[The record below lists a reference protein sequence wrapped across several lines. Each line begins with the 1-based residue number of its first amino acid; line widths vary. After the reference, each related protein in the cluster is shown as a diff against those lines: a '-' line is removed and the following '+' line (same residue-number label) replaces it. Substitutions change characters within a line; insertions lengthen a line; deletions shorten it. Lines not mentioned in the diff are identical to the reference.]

1 MNIDLSGK
9 RVIVTGASRGIGRAI
24 ALAFAAEGARV
35 AICARSEEAVVT
47 TGRELETTAQ
57 AVIARAVD
65 VTDTEGVKAFVAE
78 VAASW
83 GGVDV
88 LVNNAGQG
96 KGGNLDTLTPED
108 ILEHANILQMGHFR
122 FVQAVV
128 PHMRAQCWGRIIE
141 INALA
146 GTIPTPDGIPSVI
159 NRASCIALSRSL
171 GMSLAKDNILVN
183 SLNMGWIDTGQWD
196 RHYREMPAGVS
207 REAFDEMVLKVVPS
221 GASANPRTWPA
232 WRCSSPVSTLVS
244 SVPPPSTSAA
254 AWVGRSPISR
264 PSSGTSRKR
273 LASITSNPETHC
285 KEQNGMTQ
293 TIYDIPLK
301 TIEGSSQTLADFQ
314 GKVLLVVNVA
324 SKCGLTP
331 QYAGLEKLYEEHRE
345 AGLEVLGFPA
355 NDFREQEPG
364 SDEEIKAFCSL
375 NYAVQFPCSR
385 RSR

>member
-207 REAFDEMVLKVVPS
+207 REAFDEMVLKVVP
-221 GASANPRTWPA
+221 
-232 WRCSSPVSTLVS
+232 L
-244 SVPPPSTSAA
+244 
-254 AWVGRSPISR
+254 GRFGKPQDVA
-264 PSSGTSRKR
+264 GMALF
-273 LASITSNPETHC
+273 LAS
-285 KEQNGMTQ
+285 
-293 TIYDIPLK
+293 
-301 TIEGSSQTLADFQ
+301 
-314 GKVLLVVNVA
+314 
-324 SKCGLTP
+324 
-331 QYAGLEKLYEEHRE
+331 
-345 AGLEVLGFPA
+345 
-355 NDFREQEPG
+355 
-364 SDEEIKAFCSL
+364 
-375 NYAVQFPCSR
+375 
-385 RSR
+385 